1 MEPESDRR
9 PVEDGIPARTALLWL
24 IAFIA
29 AAATGLLGHFGFG
42 FNSAASVL
50 TGAGGFVTAYGF
62 FDRIVH

>member
-9 PVEDGIPARTALLWL
+9 PTKDGIAPRTTLLIL

-29 AAATGLLGHFGFG
+29 AVTTGLLGHFGFG
-42 FNSAASVL
+42 FNTAGSVL